1 MNPQLMFPFLLAWLV
16 SSPMHPD
23 RTKNHNL
30 IHRNQVVAV
39 ATIDAVLEF
48 MEAHESEGYNVWTL
62 TAATD
67 VVMAYESSYRW
78 TVLGDSGKSKGLGQ
92 TPRAE
97 TPDDPYGQARV
108 VVKWVAA
115 SMKLCPEHPLS
126 RYATGYLCASIR
138 VSDDYW
144 NEVLRMVR
152 SESH

>member
-1 MNPQLMFPFLLAWLV
+1 MNSQLMFPFLLAWLA

-23 RTKNHNL
+23 HTLSHTL
-30 IHRNQVVAV
+30 IQRNIVVAV

-48 MEAHESEGYNVWTL
+48 MEAHGSEGYNVWTL

-97 TPDDPYGQARV
+97 TPDDPFGQARV
-108 VVKWVAA
+108 VVAWIGK

-126 RYATGYLCASIR
+126 RYATGYLCASIK
-138 VSDDYW
+138 VSDAYW
-144 NEVLRMVR
+144 DEILRMVKQP
-152 SESH
+152 